1 MNSKIKMPVILK
13 IAARNLIEHKT
24 KTLIIGAIVAIGVFV
39 LILGNSILDTATAGI
54 QKNYIENFTGDI
66 ILSAESE
73 GGISFFSMEQMM
85 SGDDEAGIIPD
96 YFELADYLESSSL
109 AENWSP
115 VISGMATTTFSA
127 NIMMPTQ
134 IFGID
139 IDKYTGMF
147 PDNLE
152 ILSGRKLHPGEEGIM
167 LSELSA
173 KLFNEEFGRF
183 PAAGDTIQLTANT
196 NRAGL
201 KIRELPWVGTIKY
214 KNSETNPML
223 SMICLTDFGS
233 LRAMLGM
240 NLAAETVELT
250 ESEQEIMG
258 DFDDADLFSGGLFDT
273 ETSTTASAGMLLE
286 SLGDRSDVEA
296 LYLKDSG
303 EWNFITITLPAGTRS
318 AAAIDSLIKDFEER
332 GWNIQVNNWLD
343 GAGTQ
348 ARMTYT
354 IKTIFNIIILIIA
367 IVAVIII
374 MNTLVISITE
384 RIPEIGTMRAIGAQ
398 KSFVRNM
405 VVCETGMITL
415 IFGLIGIIAAST
427 VITILG
433 TRGIALDNIF
443 LRMLLG
449 GSELHPVIYIKTL
462 LIDLAGVIIVGV
474 AASLYPTAVAL
485 RINPVTAMQS

>member
-1 MNSKIKMPVILK
+1 
-13 IAARNLIEHKT
+13 
-24 KTLIIGAIVAIGVFV
+24 
-39 LILGNSILDTATAGI
+39 
-54 QKNYIENFTGDI
+54 
-66 ILSAESE
+66 
-73 GGISFFSMEQMM
+73 
-85 SGDDEAGIIPD
+85 
-96 YFELADYLESSSL
+96 
-109 AENWSP
+109 
-115 VISGMATTTFSA
+115 
-127 NIMMPTQ
+127 
-134 IFGID
+134 
-139 IDKYTGMF
+139 
-147 PDNLE
+147 
-152 ILSGRKLHPGEEGIM
+152 
-167 LSELSA
+167 
-173 KLFNEEFGRF
+173 
-183 PAAGDTIQLTANT
+183 
-196 NRAGL
+196 
-201 KIRELPWVGTIKY
+201 
-214 KNSETNPML
+214 
-223 SMICLTDFGS
+223 
-233 LRAMLGM
+233 
-240 NLAAETVELT
+240 
-250 ESEQEIMG
+250 
-258 DFDDADLFSGGLFDT
+258 
-273 ETSTTASAGMLLE
+273 MLLE